1 LGTMF
6 KDMEEAGVVV
16 EDEDEDEDEDGRNNV

>member
-16 EDEDEDEDEDGRNNV
+16 EDEDGRNNV

>member
-1 LGTMF
+1 MF

-16 EDEDEDEDEDGRNNV
+16 EDEDEDEDGRNNV